1 MQLIAKTMDYI
12 TINNLFFRGKHG
24 VYDAER
30 KVEQEF
36 HISLKLGFDAAKSA
50 ASDKLADTVDYDEV
64 KREVREVIEGGSR
77 YFIEA
82 LAEDI
87 TARVF
92 KDARIQSVEVSIQK
106 TAVWDN
112 GVPGVIIVRTKN

>member
-1 MQLIAKTMDYI
+1 MDYI
-12 TINNLFFRGKHG
+12 TIDNLFFRGKHG
-24 VYDAER
+24 VYAAER

-36 HISLKLGFDAAKSA
+36 QISLRLGFDAAKSA
-50 ASDKLADTVDYDEV
+50 ASDNLADTVDYDEV

-77 YFIEA
+77 YLIES